1 MRDFMSCVCVL
12 TPVVIVAW
20 PAFSAAVMAAASSLG
35 YTLVE
40 ESGRESTAGPAKV
53 HRVDLEIAQSEVVL
67 DALHRDQRIAVARD
81 GVTVTF
87 ARDARGK
94 ASLCVTG
101 EGYTE
106 AELRARGE
114 ELSRRL
120 VQRHVYQ
127 RLMEEMR
134 ARRFVVVEEQNE
146 NETIRLKVRQW
157 EG

>member
-1 MRDFMSCVCVL
+1 MSCVCVL
-12 TPVVIVAW
+12 TPVVIAAW
-20 PAFSAAVMAAASSLG
+20 PAFSAAVMAAATSLG

-40 ESGRESTAGPAKV
+40 ETNREASAIPATV
-53 HRVDLEIAQSEVVL
+53 NRVDLEVAQSELVL
-67 DALHRDQRIAVARD
+67 DAIHRDQRISVARD

-101 EGYTE
+101 EGFTE

-120 VQRHVYQ
+120 VQKHVYQ

-134 ARRFVVVEEQNE
+134 SRQFVVVEEVNE
-146 NETIRLKVRQW
+146 NEAIRLKVRHW

>member
-1 MRDFMSCVCVL
+1 MSCVCVL
-12 TPVVIVAW
+12 TPVVIAAW
-20 PAFSAAVMAAASSLG
+20 PTFSAAAMAAASSLG

-40 ESGRESTAGPAKV
+40 ESGREATARPAGV
-53 HRVDLEIAQSEVVL
+53 HRVDLEVPQSEVVL
-67 DALHRDQRIAVARD
+67 DSLHRDQRISVARD

-114 ELSRRL
+114 ELSGRL
-120 VQRHVYQ
+120 VQKHVYQ

-134 ARRFVVVEEQNE
+134 ARHFTVVEELEDN
-146 NETIRLKVRQW
+146 NTIRLKVRHW
-157 EG
+157 ED